1 MSVPKTEAV
10 IRDYNGRP
18 TVFVNGQPQPLP
30 GFNASSRP
38 GIYERASEFF
48 YAHKMGVYIIQ
59 PRVERFWQGADI
71 HLDPLPSQLS
81 GGWDVEEQAEAVLAG
96 DPDAYLMVRFTPH
109 PPVSWKE
116 AFPQELFITEDG
128 TTVGSSASMASTLF
142 WDTMARA
149 SAAIIA
155 WIEKQPWADRV
166 IGYTN
171 FQVTEGTHIPVDRG
185 YLFDHNPQ
193 MVAQWRRFLQA
204 RYASQDDLRAAH
216 DDPTVTFESVD
227 VPRDRLRGAMPEV
240 TDILYWQ
247 SAVGNQPLRDYL
259 ELQRDLWHRN
269 FRQVSAAMDEVLER
283 KVIILHDALKL
294 TQQGWNLGAFF
305 DLDPSWSPAYPE
317 VMAGSG
323 HMNVT
328 ELFNIPGCDGLM
340 TPLDYQARG
349 IGGVCQTEGIAD
361 SLVLRGG
368 YYYGEMDQRTS
379 PVGDGEFGTP
389 RTYDEFAAVS
399 WRNFADAW
407 SRGYNSYWFDIGG
420 GYYDTPEFHQII
432 GRQVEV
438 IKQSI
443 DWQHETMPGIA
454 MILDDSSVLETN
466 GAGNYMSDAVMWEQK
481 LGLARCGVPYRVYL
495 LEDLALDQ
503 FPDHRVF
510 YFPNL
515 FKVDE
520 RRLEI
525 LRERVFRDGHV
536 VVWGP
541 GSGISNGTD
550 LSVDSVQDLT
560 GFEMRMVEANSPRRV
575 AITNYDHPAVAGL
588 PPGIVYGGSMS
599 YGPLLFPQDGDE
611 LGLAWTKWACNEMGL
626 AIKSLGRGAGHPA
639 GADDRRGPG
648 DWASVF
654 SVAAQLPADLW
665 RSLARYAGAHVY
677 CEENEVIMA
686 DSSVVALH
694 SVKSGSKHLSLPGQ
708 YHVRDLVRDRD
719 VVPDCDG
726 IDFEL
731 HGPET
736 AVFQL
741 QAVEK

>member
-59 PRVERFWQGADI
+59 SRVERFWQGADI

-109 PPVSWKE
+109 PPESWKE
-116 AFPQELFITEDG
+116 AFPQELFITEEG
-128 TTVGSSASMASTLF
+128 VTEGRSASLASALF
-142 WDTMARA
+142 WGTMGRA

-155 WIEKQPWADRV
+155 WTERQPWADRV

-185 YLFDHNPQ
+185 FLFDHNPQ
-193 MVAQWRRFLQA
+193 MVAEWRRFLRAKYTSEEQ
-204 RYASQDDLRAAH
+204 LRAAH
-216 DDPTVTFESVD
+216 DNPSATFATID
-227 VPRDRLRGAMPEV
+227 VPRDRLRGLTPEV

-247 SAVGNQPLRDYL
+247 PAVGNQSLRDYL
-259 ELQRDLWHRN
+259 ELQRDLWHCN
-269 FRQVSAAMDEVLER
+269 FRHVSAAMDEVLQR
-283 KVIILHDALKL
+283 KVIVLHDALKL
-294 TQQGWNLGAFF
+294 SQQGWNLGAFF
-305 DLDPSWSPAYPE
+305 DADTSWSPAYPE

-323 HMNVT
+323 HMNVV
-328 ELFNIPGCDGLM
+328 ELFDIPGCDGLM

-389 RTYDEFAAVS
+389 RNQEEFAAVS

-407 SRGYNSYWFDIGG
+407 TRGYNSYWFDIGG
-420 GYYDTPEFHQII
+420 GYYDSAQFHQTI

-438 IKQSI
+438 IKESI
-443 DWQHETMPGIA
+443 SWHHETVPGIA
-454 MILDDSSVLETN
+454 MILDDTAVLETN
-466 GAGNYMSDAVMWEQK
+466 GAGNYMNDAIMWEQK

-495 LEDLALDQ
+495 FDDLELDD

-515 FKVDE
+515 FRVDD
-520 RRLEI
+520 RRLAI
-525 LRERVFRDGHV
+525 LRERVMCNGHV
-536 VVWGP
+536 VIWGP
-541 GSGISNGTD
+541 GSGISDGAN
-550 LSVDSVQDLT
+550 LSTTASQQLT
-560 GFEMRMVEANSPRRV
+560 GFDMKLLEVNSQRRV
-575 AITNYDHPAVAGL
+575 AVTQYDHPAVSEL
-588 PPGIVYGGSMS
+588 PPGLVYGGSLA
-599 YGPLLFPQDGDE
+599 YGPLLFPQDGEE
-611 LGLAWTKWACNEMGL
+611 LGLAWTKWMCNEVGL
-626 AIKSLGRGAGHPA
+626 AIKEYGQGAGV
-639 GADDRRGPG
+639 GDTGQDRGSG

-654 SVAAQLPADLW
+654 TVAAQLPAELW
-665 RSLARYAGAHVY
+665 RSLARHAGAHVY
-677 CEENEVIMA
+677 CETNEVVMA
-686 DSSVVALH
+686 DCSVVALH
-694 SVKSGSKHLSLPGQ
+694 SLKSGRKKLSLPGN
-708 YHVRDLVRDRD
+708 YRVTDLVRGRQ
-719 VVPDCDG
+719 VEVTDG
-726 IDFEL
+726 VLEFEL
-731 HGPET
+731 QAPET
-736 AVFQL
+736 AVFRL
-741 QAVEK
+741 DEA